1 MSANGKQDDFRIGFL
16 ATIELPQL
24 GFVGGMLVTNHLGR
38 PLEFQCT
45 TPVKPNRSQEIL
57 YGPTLRPFVLS
68 ELIGKT
74 LFERTTVKPHAVF
87 VDNRESLDLREH
99 ISVPVALC
107 ESSTKTRPDLATS
120 DCVSRSGGEVIE
132 QPVAE
137 PTVKLGR
144 QTLRFHHAHSTDSSL
159 ITRHEDGVPESA
171 DFCEPFERVREAL
184 KETIQSTI
192 RQ

>member
-1 MSANGKQDDFRIGFL
+1 MTANGKQDDFRIGFL
-16 ATIELPQL
+16 ATVELPKL

-74 LFERTTVKPHAVF
+74 LFERTSVKPHAVF
-87 VDNRESLDLREH
+87 VESPDALDLREH

-107 ESSTKTRPDLATS
+107 ESSRAGTASEAPDSSVPLDSDSASKPQATQS
-120 DCVSRSGGEVIE
+120 KIRIG
-132 QPVAE
+132 Q
-137 PTVKLGR
+137 
-144 QTLRFHHAHSTDSSL
+144 QTLRFHHAHADDSTT
-159 ITRHEDGVPESA
+159 IERHKTGVPDTA

-184 KETIQSTI
+184 NETLQAAN
-192 RQ
+192 RP